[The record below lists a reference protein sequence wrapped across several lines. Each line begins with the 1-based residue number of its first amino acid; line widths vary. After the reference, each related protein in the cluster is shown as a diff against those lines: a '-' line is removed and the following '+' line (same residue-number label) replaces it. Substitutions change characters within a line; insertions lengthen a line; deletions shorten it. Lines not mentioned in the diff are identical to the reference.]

1 MKFLHIALIF
11 LTIVVVANGG
21 KVNWDSKGKPQIE
34 KPSKPVKGCKKQGL
48 EDLGEDEKDKKDEPK
63 CSK

>member
-1 MKFLHIALIF
+1 MRFLHILMLF
-11 LTIVVVANGG
+11 LAFVVVANGG

-34 KPSKPVKGCKKQGL
+34 KSDKPVKGCTQGGL
-48 EDLGEDEKDKKDEPK
+48 ASLGQENNSSSS